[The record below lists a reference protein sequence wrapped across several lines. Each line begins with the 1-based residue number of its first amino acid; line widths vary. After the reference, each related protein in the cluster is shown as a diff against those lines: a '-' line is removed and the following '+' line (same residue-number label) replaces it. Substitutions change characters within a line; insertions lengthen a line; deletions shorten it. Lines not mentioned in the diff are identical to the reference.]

1 MTSTTIRAGREGGGE
16 RGEGEDGG
24 DFGGAEEEGGN
35 VMQGERELF
44 PVPGVLFLF
53 SFPVSINFP
62 K

>member
-1 MTSTTIRAGREGGGE
+1 MVGILE
-16 RGEGEDGG
+16 
-24 DFGGAEEEGGN
+24 GAEEEGGN